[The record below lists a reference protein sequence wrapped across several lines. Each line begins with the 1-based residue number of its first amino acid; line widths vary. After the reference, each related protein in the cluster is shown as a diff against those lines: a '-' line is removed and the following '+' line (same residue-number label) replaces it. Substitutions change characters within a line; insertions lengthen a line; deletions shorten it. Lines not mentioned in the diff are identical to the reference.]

1 MRVLNVA
8 NASSLVVGVLTLGLS
23 SYVPLFSQ
31 RVLGTGALVAG
42 LALAAMTIGWP
53 IAAATAGRLYLSIGF
68 RATLL
73 IGATIATAG
82 ALLLLTVDGQS
93 SIYRLAAACFVMG
106 VGMGYVASP
115 SVVAAQTAVTWSS
128 RGVATGA
135 NMFAR
140 SVGSA
145 VGVAIFGAIA
155 NAVIAARGGDAS
167 RAAVQAGSTA
177 VFLAVLVAAVVS
189 IAAGLLMPHTR
200 AEDVSHGG
208 TGESTPED
216 ADLDLAE
223 PSTRSTTA

>member
-1 MRVLNVA
+1 
-8 NASSLVVGVLTLGLS
+8 
-23 SYVPLFSQ
+23 
-31 RVLGTGALVAG
+31 
-42 LALAAMTIGWP
+42 
-53 IAAATAGRLYLSIGF
+53 
-68 RATLL
+68 
-73 IGATIATAG
+73 
-82 ALLLLTVDGQS
+82 
-93 SIYRLAAACFVMG
+93 
-106 VGMGYVASP
+106 
-115 SVVAAQTAVTWSS
+115 
-128 RGVATGA
+128 
-135 NMFAR
+135 MFMR

-208 TGESTPED
+208 TGESTPEE